1 MIEKLEKVKKV
12 LDEIFKDELEHL
24 DEIHEEFVDFF
35 GEEYVDFYK
44 VDTYVLAQ
52 CVLGLTNSK
61 IINRIKNEQ
70 ERDRICRQ
78 IYHNYVYNNSIEELD
93 IILSYKDIIRRIFT
107 TCEYFEPSL
116 IANSHLT
123 IYYPKVTITNELD
136 EKYDITDVYIRVYIN
151 YFDKLQT
158 IKLLRSTLT
167 KIEFESGY
175 YHSHASLSQPTIST
189 AKRFHNLCFG
199 KGPIV
204 NTIDNLKGHYDKD
217 IYGLLCQEIDNYVR
231 IESIEGIPYKAF
243 HDLNSKKY
251 RAIKNNN
258 YKFDL
263 SVHYGVNN
271 VGYYDLRHFIRYVLK
286 SNKLNFIPSANA
298 IQIAMSFIDYHKTIS
313 ELLNEFIKITNDK
326 YNLKTILVEGYYEGS
341 SFYEY
346 DKTCLNKSD
355 LKSLIGAPC
364 LCFKGKKIALNIID
378 DDSMKDNKYI
388 NSIIAKSILYTLLN
402 AINYAA
408 KRFRIK

>member
-1 MIEKLEKVKKV
+1 MIEKLKKVKNV
-12 LDEIFKDELEHL
+12 LDEIFKDKLEHL

-35 GEEYVDFYK
+35 GEEYVDFHK
-44 VDTYVLAQ
+44 IDTYMLAQ
-52 CVLGLTNSK
+52 CVLGLTNYN
-61 IINRIKNEQ
+61 IIRKIKNEQ
-70 ERDRICRQ
+70 ERDKVYKQ
-78 IYHNYVYNNSIEELD
+78 IYHKYVYDNSIEELD
-93 IILSYKDIIRRIFT
+93 IILSYKDIIKAIFT
-107 TCEYFEPSL
+107 TCEYFEPSTV
-116 IANSHLT
+116 ANSYLT
-123 IYYPKVTITNELD
+123 IYYPKITISNELD
-136 EKYDITDVYIRVYIN
+136 EKYDITDVYIRVYTN

-167 KIEFESGY
+167 KIEFDNGY

-189 AKRFHNLCFG
+189 AKKFHNLCFG

-204 NTIDNLKGHYDKD
+204 NTIDTLKGRYDKD

-243 HDLNSKKY
+243 HDLNNKKY
-251 RAIKNNN
+251 RTIKDNN

-263 SVHYGVNN
+263 SVHYEVNN

-298 IQIAMSFIDYHKTIS
+298 IQIAMSFTDYHKAIS
-313 ELLNEFIKITNDK
+313 ELLNEFIKITNDR

-341 SFYEY
+341 SFYQY
-346 DKTCLNKSD
+346 DKTSLNKSD
-355 LKSLIGAPC
+355 FRSVIGAPC
-364 LCFKGKKIALNIID
+364 LCFKNKKISLNIID
-378 DDSMKDNKYI
+378 YKSTENNKYI
-388 NSIIAKSILYTLLN
+388 NPIVAKSILYTLLN

-408 KRFRIK
+408 KRFRIE